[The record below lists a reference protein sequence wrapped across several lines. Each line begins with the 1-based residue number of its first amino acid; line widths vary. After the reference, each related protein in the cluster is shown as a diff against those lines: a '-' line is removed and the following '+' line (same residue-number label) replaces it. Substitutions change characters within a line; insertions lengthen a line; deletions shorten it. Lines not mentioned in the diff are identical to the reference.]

1 MNLAERCDQLER
13 ENLHLRSMLRS
24 CDAARYP
31 AKWALN
37 AGEQRVL
44 TSLISAPDGFRTHE
58 ALLHAGRKYD
68 DTAVDAGL
76 VKVLVARLRTKLRPY
91 GIRIHT
97 MWGAGYKIDPE
108 SKAIVIAA
116 RTREVVQ

>member
-1 MNLAERCDQLER
+1 MNLSERCDQLER
-13 ENLHLRSMLRS
+13 ENLQLRTMLRS

-31 AKWALN
+31 VKWALN

-58 ALLHAGRKYD
+58 ALLHAGRLHD
-68 DTAVDAGL
+68 RVTDRDMI
-76 VKVLVARLRTKLRPY
+76 KVLIARLRSKLRAY
-91 GIRIHT
+91 GVRIHT

-116 RTREVVQ
+116 RAREVI